1 MELRHK
7 LSIRANLALLAAV
20 CLVPAMIGA
29 AGMLAYH
36 YQRQRDQLV
45 SNAVADVNKLKNS
58 LDAELAEVQKV
69 LQLLATSPSL
79 QNKEF
84 SAFHAQ
90 ATQVLAFGSINNI
103 ALIAPGGQQLVNTA
117 IPFGQPLPKT
127 GVAAMVDRVLATGQ
141 PEVSDLVVGALLKQP
156 LISVA
161 VPVRTGQSVNY
172 VLSGV
177 VLPAHL
183 QKILSDKALPADRIV
198 AIFDKQGIIAARSH
212 EPERFVGKRVAPGLA
227 ERLKRVN
234 DDAFEVLTLEGIP
247 VLSIFSRSVTTGWG
261 AVIGIPTQVLTAD
274 LRLSIWYLGIS
285 TMLLL
290 VLGFSIAWLM
300 GGRISGAIHKL
311 IQPALDLA
319 QGKSVSVSGLTFK
332 EADALGKALE
342 QSSQVLATTSDAL
355 KSSESRLRS
364 ILHSAVDAIIT
375 VDDQQKVV
383 LFNASA
389 CAMFACTDKQALG
402 RPITQFIPQRFHP
415 QHFAYMEKN
424 RAPTDGSEVFGVA
437 GVAIGLRSNGEEFPL
452 EMSYSNVVAPDGVFH
467 TFIIRDITKRLQ
479 SLKALE
485 QSNLDLQQFAYVASH
500 DLKTPLRSISGF
512 VQLLEKKYAD
522 KLDENGLSLIHRTA
536 QAAGRLE
543 QLTEHMLSFARI
555 NSDPKPL
562 EPVNSLEVVQDAI
575 QLLDALIQSTSA
587 TVTVG
592 DLPML
597 MADRSQLI
605 QLFMNLLGNGLKYC
619 RGHAPVIH
627 VSARLSDG
635 EWIFSVAD
643 NGIGIDSKHHQ
654 KIFEIFKRLHTQGE
668 YPGTGIGLAMC
679 NRIVDRHGGKIW
691 VESTLGQGSTFLF
704 TLPAN
709 FIPTT

>member
-45 SNAVADVNKLKNS
+45 SNAVADVNTLKNS

-290 VLGFSIAWLM
+290 GLGFSIAWLM

-332 EADALGKALE
+332 EAEALGKALE

-575 QLLDALIQSTSA
+575 QLLDALIQSTGA

-597 MADRSQLI
+597 IADRSQLI